1 VDADMD
7 LRAPSLDLIPGYID
21 ALQRGWCNESAREDV
36 DGAHLELAEIR
47 QDPEAFVALLNHP
60 TRGGTPVTL
69 EDGSRVPRLPGV
81 RRWMWDGDYC
91 GAISVRWQ
99 PGTTDLPPYCLGHIG
114 YAVVPWKR
122 GRGYATKALHQMLAI
137 ARDNDLP
144 FVEIVTDVTN
154 VASQAVVLANGG
166 VAVEEFTTP
175 LESGGFAAIRFKV
188 NL

>member
-1 VDADMD
+1 MD

-69 EDGSRVPRLPGV
+69 EDGARVARLPGV
-81 RRWMWDGDYC
+81 RRWMWDGEYG

-144 FVEIVTDVTN
+144 FVEIVTALTN

-175 LESGGFAAIRFKV
+175 PESGRFAAIRFRV
-188 NL
+188 DL